1 MQEKYNLIEKPWIPC
16 KLINNELRYLGL
28 KNVFLMACE
37 IKEIQAELPP
47 MTASILFVLLAILY
61 RTQKIDTDFDWEEIW
76 ESKSFNIEKLEQYLK
91 DWHDRFDLFDA
102 EHPFFQDPK
111 VGKREKD
118 LKNLKGGEVQIKP
131 ITSLILHSSSGDAA
145 TLFDHTLEDEGKIF
159 NLDEISRLL
168 LMFQSFS
175 LGGMTSASVSIDKYY
190 KDSPHARG
198 VTFFIRGNNLFQTLM
213 LNLIAKNE
221 WTIKPTNQDIPAWEK
236 GDPFE
241 NDRTKPEGMIDFL
254 TWQSRRIQ
262 LIPEELKGRTIVRH
276 LLVNPGLGISDE
288 LINPFFSVQLN
299 EAKTGKI
306 EKKILRFSESKALWR
321 DSTVLIEP
329 SSKIRK
335 PPEALTW
342 VNSLRAENIVEGEVN
357 LLAFG
362 LCTDPGKKKAFFY
375 RTETFDFPIIYLKNE
390 ELRNYLNRGLD
401 LSKEVHAQ
409 LWGALKQM
417 AGLIVAFTA
426 DKSDGRKASPVD
438 EQNLMNH
445 WGTEDYY
452 WNNLEVPFYRFL
464 HSLPESADEAFDDWK
479 KDLQKTAVRSF
490 DYAVM
495 HAGNSVSVMKA
506 SAKGKRQ
513 LLGGIHKIL
522 YPSRKEG

>member
-28 KNVFLMACE
+28 KNVFLMASE

-47 MTASILFVLLAILY
+47 MTASILFILLAILY
-61 RTQKIDTDFDWEEIW
+61 RTQKIETDNDWEELW
-76 ESKSFNIEKLEQYLK
+76 ENNTFNQEELEKYFN
-91 DWHDRFDLFDA
+91 DWYDRFDLFDD
-102 EHPFFQDPK
+102 EHPFLQDPK
-111 VGKREKD
+111 IGKREKD

-168 LMFQSFS
+168 LMFQNFS

-198 VTFFIRGNNLFQTLM
+198 VTFFIRGINLFQTLI
-213 LNLIAKNE
+213 LNLIARNE
-221 WTIKPTNQDIPAWEK
+221 WTIKSTSKDIPAWENE
-236 GDPFE
+236 DPFE
-241 NDRTKPEGMIDFL
+241 DDRINPEGMIDFL

-262 LIPEELKGRTIVRH
+262 LIPEVVNGRTIIRS

-288 LINPFFSVQLN
+288 LINPFFSVFLN
-299 EAKTGKI
+299 EVKTGKI

-321 DSTVLIEP
+321 DSTVLVEP
-329 SSKIRK
+329 SSKLRK
-335 PPEALTW
+335 PPETLTW
-342 VNSLRAENIVEGEVN
+342 VNSLRAENIVQGEIS

-375 RTETFDFPIIYLKNE
+375 RAETFNFPIIYLKNE
-390 ELRNYLNRGLD
+390 GLRNLLNRGLD
-401 LSKEVHAQ
+401 LAKDVHAQ

-417 AGLIVAFTA
+417 AGLIVAFNA
-426 DKSDGRKASPVD
+426 DKSEGRKASPID

-452 WNNLEVPFYRFL
+452 WNNLEVLFYRFL
-464 HSLPESADEAFDDWK
+464 HSLPENAEEALEDWK
-479 KDLQKTAVRSF
+479 KDLEITAVRSF
-490 DYAVM
+490 DYAVTY
-495 HAGNSVSVMKA
+495 AGNSVPVMKA
-506 SAKGKRQ
+506 SARGKRQ
-513 LLGGIHKIL
+513 LFRGIHKIL
-522 YPSRKEG
+522 YPNRKEG

>member
-1 MQEKYNLIEKPWIPC
+1 MQQKYNLIEKPWIPC

-28 KNVFLMACE
+28 KNVFSMASE

-61 RTQKIDTDFDWEEIW
+61 RTQKIDTEFDWEEIW
-76 ESKSFNIEKLEQYLK
+76 EYKSFDHKELENYFK
-91 DWHDRFDLFDA
+91 DFYDRFDLFDA

-111 VGKREKD
+111 IGKRQKD

-131 ITSLILHSSSGDAA
+131 ITSLILHSSSGDTA

-168 LMFQSFS
+168 LMFQGFS

-198 VTFFIRGNNLFQTLM
+198 VTFFVRGNNLFQTLM

-221 WTIKPTNQDIPAWEK
+221 LTIKSNNKDIPAWEK
-236 GDPFE
+236 DDPFE
-241 NDRTKPEGMIDFL
+241 NDRIIPVGMIDFL
-254 TWQSRRIQ
+254 TWQSRRIR
-262 LIPEELKGRTIVRH
+262 LIPEVEKGRTIVKR

-288 LINPFFSVQLN
+288 LINPFFSVHVN

-329 SSKIRK
+329 SSKLRK
-335 PPEALTW
+335 PPESLTW
-342 VNSLRAENIVEGEVN
+342 VSSLRAENIVQGEIN

-375 RTETFDFPIIYLKNE
+375 RAETFNFPIIYLKNE
-390 ELRNYLNRGLD
+390 SLRNLLNRGLD
-401 LSKEVHAQ
+401 LSKDVHAQ

-417 AGLIVAFTA
+417 AGLIVAFNA
-426 DKSDGRKASPVD
+426 DKSEGRKASPID

-452 WNNLEVPFYRFL
+452 WNNLEVLFFRFL
-464 HSLPESADEAFDDWK
+464 HSLPENADEAFEAWK
-479 KDLQKTAVRSF
+479 KDLEITAVGSF

-495 HAGNSVSVMKA
+495 HAGNSVPVMKA

-513 LLGGIHKIL
+513 LLGGIYKKL
-522 YPSRKEG
+522 YPSRKE